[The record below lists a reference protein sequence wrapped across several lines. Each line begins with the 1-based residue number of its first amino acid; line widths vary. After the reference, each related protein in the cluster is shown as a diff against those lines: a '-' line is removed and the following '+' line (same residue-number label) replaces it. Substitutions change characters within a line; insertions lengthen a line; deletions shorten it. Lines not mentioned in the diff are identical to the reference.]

1 MSYLGVAY
9 QIEAALYFMD
19 DKVDQ
24 LVLQGEL
31 AVLDTGDMIFCISN
45 ELCVASNDSESRWGA

>member
-45 ELCVASNDSESRWGA
+45 ELCVK